1 MADKQILKLGVDIGS
16 TTVKTVVLN
25 DNGDILFSRYER
37 HNSDVLSTIIK
48 LLREIAAELPQ
59 ERFAVAF
66 AGSGA
71 LGVADAAGLPFVQ
84 EVIAATQAV
93 KKYIPQ
99 TDVVIELGGE
109 DGKITF
115 FDKHSIDQ
123 RMNET
128 CAGGTG
134 AFIDQMAVLLQ
145 TDAAGLNELAKK
157 HKTIYPIA
165 ARCGVFAK
173 TDIMPLLNEGAE
185 KADIAASIFQAV
197 VDQTVGGLACGRKI
211 KGKVAFLGGPLTFL
225 SELKN
230 RFIET
235 LNLGKDDVVESENSK
250 LFVALGAAI
259 NADTKENFTAEELLH
274 KITEQKD
281 KKHLAKI
288 STLPPLFR
296 SKQDYEDFKA
306 AHKYP
311 VGYADLESYKGV
323 AFLGL
328 DAGSTTT
335 KAVLLDADKNILHA
349 WYGENK
355 GNPLA
360 SALEIVKEMY
370 ELLPAD
376 VYIGGAAVT
385 GYGEGL
391 IKAALGFDVG
401 EVETIAHFRAAKH
414 FVPDVS
420 FILDIGGQ
428 DMKCIYI
435 KNGTVDKIVLNEACS
450 SGCGSFLSTFAES
463 LHLSMEDF
471 VRQALMAENPV
482 DLGSRCTVFMNS
494 KIKQAQKESAS
505 IGDIS
510 SGLAYSV
517 VKNALYKVI
526 KIASVEA
533 LGEKIVVQGGTFYND
548 AVLKALEHIVGRK
561 VVRPDIAGLMGAFG
575 AALLAMERAEDCQ
588 NSGLIKK
595 ENISD
600 FKVKNMSAHC
610 GKCSNHCLLTISVFP
625 DGRKFI
631 TGNRCERGA
640 GKSEEEISKAFNMFQ
655 YKYDRLF
662 NYYKPLENAPLGE
675 IGIPRVL
682 NMYENYPLWFTL
694 LTELGFKVVL
704 SDASSRNMFNKGLDS
719 ITSQTVCFPAKIV
732 HGHIINLVEKGVKS
746 IFYPCVPLEEKEFK
760 DANAHYNCPIV
771 SSYPEVVRLNM
782 DILREKRI
790 RLHEP
795 FMPLHSPKTMELR
808 IAAEFSSFGLS
819 KSKIHKAMKKA
830 VAEEKRFRKEIRD
843 MGAKI
848 VKQVKDSG
856 GKAIVLSGRPYHLD
870 NLINHGI
877 PSKITAEGVPV
888 LSEDSVAHL
897 GVGMAFPL
905 RVIDQWTYHSRLYR
919 AANFVAKNPEFE
931 LVQLNSFGCGLD
943 AITTEQV
950 EEILGASGKI
960 YTLLKI
966 DEGSNLGAVQI
977 RIRSLLAGMR
987 DKNRKQYFVKPKQ
1000 AAEFTKEMSGY
1011 TILCPQMAPLQFKLF
1026 HEVMSPLGYNIQV
1039 LPDFDKSMVEEGLR
1053 YVNNDACY
1061 PAIVVVGQLISAL
1074 KSGKYDLNKTALV
1087 ISQTGGGCRA
1097 TNYISFLKA
1106 AVLRAG
1112 FPDIPI
1118 IALNMSSL
1126 RTCGLKIDYKS
1137 FLRFAMAFA
1146 YGDLLMRLSNSTRP
1160 YEKVK
1165 GQTEDL
1171 INHCFNYIK
1180 QTFEKARYKDF
1191 VNNVNYIVQKFD
1203 EVEVKPKDKV
1213 KVGIV
1218 GEILVKFHPGAN
1230 NNLVSLIE
1238 REGGEAVIPDFMD
1251 FINYVFSN
1259 GISNYK
1265 YLAGGLKTNIQARL
1279 MIWAIEKFFRN
1290 PMRKALK
1297 KSKNFCTFSTT
1308 KELSEKV
1315 KSMVSVCNQ
1324 MGEGW
1329 LLTAEMIELI
1339 EEGVPNIICVQ
1350 PFGCLPNHI
1359 TGKGVIKALKT
1370 QYENANITAIDY
1382 DSGASEVNQLNR
1394 IKLMMASAKS

>member
-1 MADKQILKLGVDIGS
+1 MTDRQVLKLGVDIGS
-16 TTVKTVVLN
+16 TTVKTVVLDA
-25 DNGDILFSRYER
+25 DNDILFSRYER
-37 HNSDVLSTIIK
+37 HNSDVLSTIVK
-48 LLREIAAELPQ
+48 LLQEVEKDFSQAA
-59 ERFAVAF
+59 FNVAF
-66 AGSGA
+66 SGSGA

-84 EVIAATQAV
+84 EVVAATQAV
-93 KKYIPQ
+93 KKFIPE

-115 FDKHSIDQ
+115 FDKHSVDQ

-145 TDAAGLNELAKK
+145 TDAAGLNELAKN

-173 TDIMPLLNEGAE
+173 TDIMPLLNEGAD

-197 VDQTVGGLACGRKI
+197 VDQTIGGLACGRKI
-211 KGKVAFLGGPLTFL
+211 KGKVAFLGGPLSFL
-225 SELKN
+225 SELKQ

-235 LNLGKDDVVESENSK
+235 LALGVDDIVLSKNSR
-250 LFVALGAAI
+250 LFVALGAAL
-259 NADTKENFTAEELLH
+259 NADIDKSYTAAELLH
-274 KITEQKD
+274 KITKLKN
-281 KKHLAKI
+281 KKHLVKI
-288 STLPPLFR
+288 GSLPPLF
-296 SKQDYEDFKA
+296 KNEQDYQEFKTK
-306 AHKYP
+306 HSYP
-311 VGYADLESYKGV
+311 VGYGNLATYQGAV
-323 AFLGL
+323 FFGL

-335 KAVLLDADKNILHA
+335 KAVLLDGEKNILHS

-370 ELLPAD
+370 SLLPKD

-401 EVETIAHFRAAKH
+401 EVETVAHYKAAKH

-463 LHLSMEDF
+463 LNLSMEDF
-471 VRQALMAENPV
+471 VSQALMAENPV

-548 AVLKALEHIVGRK
+548 AVLKALEYIVGRE

-575 AALLAMERAEDCQ
+575 AALLAMEKSGDCQ
-588 NSGLIKK
+588 SSTLIKYEK
-595 ENISD
+595 VND
-600 FKVKNMSAHC
+600 FKVKNISTHC

-625 DGRKFI
+625 DGRKFV

-662 NYYKPLENAPLGE
+662 NYYKPLEDAPLGE
-675 IGIPRVL
+675 IGVPRVL

-704 SDASSRNMFNKGLDS
+704 SDASSRTMFNKGLDS

-732 HGHIINLVEKGVKS
+732 HGHIINLIEKGVKS
-746 IFYPCVPLEEKEFK
+746 IFYPCIPFEEKEFK

-782 DILREKRI
+782 DILKEKNI
-790 RLHEP
+790 KLYEP
-795 FMPLHSPKTMELR
+795 FMTLHNSKAMEVRLFS
-808 IAAEFSSFGLS
+808 EFSSFGIS
-819 KSKIHKAMKKA
+819 KRKIHYALKKA
-830 VAEEKRFRKEIRD
+830 IAEEKKFRKEIRD
-843 MGAKI
+843 LGTKI
-848 VKQVKDSG
+848 VKQVKDNG

-870 NLINHGI
+870 NLVNHGI
-877 PSKITAEGVPV
+877 PGKITAYGIPV

-897 GVGMAFPL
+897 GVGFSFPL
-905 RVIDQWTYHSRLYR
+905 RVVDQWTYHSRLYR

-950 EEILGASGKI
+950 EEILGAAGKI

-977 RIRSLLAGMR
+977 RIRSLLAGMM
-987 DKNRKQYFVKPKQ
+987 DKNRKQYFKEPQK
-1000 AAEFTKEMSGY
+1000 AAEFTSEMSGY

-1026 HEVMSPLGYNIQV
+1026 HEVMSPLGYNVQV
-1039 LPDFDKSMVEEGLR
+1039 LPDFDKSMIEEGLR

-1061 PAIVVVGQLISAL
+1061 PAIIVVGQLISAL
-1074 KSGKYDLNKTALV
+1074 KSGKYDLNKTALI

-1118 IALNMSSL
+1118 LALNMSSL
-1126 RTCGLKIDYKS
+1126 KTCGLKIDYKA
-1137 FLRFAMAFA
+1137 FLRFTMAFA
-1146 YGDLLMRLSNSTRP
+1146 YGDLLMRLSNATRP

-1165 GQTEDL
+1165 GQTDDL
-1171 INHCFNYIK
+1171 VEACFEHIK
-1180 QTFEKARYKDF
+1180 QTFKKAMYKDF
-1191 VNNVNYIVQKFD
+1191 VNNIKYMVQKFD
-1203 EVEVKPKDKV
+1203 ELDVKAEHKV

-1238 REGGEAVIPDFMD
+1238 KEGGEAVVPDFMD
-1251 FINYVFSN
+1251 FVNYVFSN
-1259 GISNYK
+1259 GVHNHK
-1265 YLAGGLKTNIQARL
+1265 YLAGKLKKSIQAKF
-1279 MIWAIEKFFRN
+1279 MIWVIEKFFRN

-1297 KSKNFCTFSTT
+1297 NSKRFHSFSTT

-1315 KSMVSVCNQ
+1315 QNMVSICNQ

-1339 EEGVPNIICVQ
+1339 EEGVPNVICVQ

-1359 TGKGVIKALKT
+1359 TGKGVIKALKAH
-1370 QYENANITAIDY
+1370 YENANITAIDY
-1382 DSGASEVNQLNR
+1382 DPGASEVNQLNR
-1394 IKLMMASAKS
+1394 IKLMMASAKN